1 MHTKIKVIGN
11 HAMITNTGNIN
22 FKTFAKFIKLNK
34 TPIVGVHWE
43 AVEWDGDSLLKRQT
57 IECNI
62 RQKTET

>member
-1 MHTKIKVIGN
+1 MHTKIKVIEN
-11 HAMITNTGNIN
+11 HAMITNNIN

-43 AVEWDGDSLLKRQT
+43 AVEWDGDSLLKRQA

-62 RQKTET
+62 GQKTET

>member
-11 HAMITNTGNIN
+11 HAMITNNIS
-22 FKTFAKFIKLNK
+22 FKTFAKFVKLNK

-43 AVEWDGDSLLKRQT
+43 AVECDRDSLLKRHA